1 MLRAT
6 FTSYSLVMLKLN
18 VFRAINFTRTFTTLW
33 LVAKSEGPGVAQWL
47 KVKAICGSYSTA
59 ALRHILLLPE

>member
-1 MLRAT
+1 
-6 FTSYSLVMLKLN
+6 MLKLN